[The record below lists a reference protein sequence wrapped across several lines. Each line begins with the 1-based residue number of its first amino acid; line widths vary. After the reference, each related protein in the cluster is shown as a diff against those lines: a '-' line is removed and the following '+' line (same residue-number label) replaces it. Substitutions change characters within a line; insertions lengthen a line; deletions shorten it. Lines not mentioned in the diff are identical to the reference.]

1 MEKTAF
7 ISPAGKFQITK
18 MPFGLKNAPA
28 TFQRMMDVVLQGLES
43 FSVPYI
49 DDILIFSNCWEDH
62 LEHIRAVIERLQ
74 AAGLTAK
81 CSKCLW
87 GKSSLEYL
95 GHVVGEGKV
104 SVPQA
109 KVAALRHYLRPVTK
123 PQLKSF
129 LGLAGYYRRF
139 VHHFAE
145 YARPLNEA
153 TKSQAPHQVE
163 WTRVRLDSF
172 DMLCSSLCNSC
183 SLVIP
188 NQTDVFT
195 VQTDASYV
203 GVGACLSVCRDGGE
217 LSVAFYSRQLKDAET
232 LYAVTELECLA
243 VVEAIRHFEVYL
255 DGRTFTVQTDHRAL
269 EHLLT
274 AKLVNRRL
282 SRWATSAR
290 VLLNH

>member
-1 MEKTAF
+1 MCGLQAAEQGHNTRPLIDDLLHRVGEAIYLSKLDLSKGFYQVPLEAKDMEKTAF
-7 ISPAGKFQITK
+7 ISPAGKFQFTT

-62 LEHIRAVIERLQ
+62 LEHIHAVIERLQ
-74 AAGLTAK
+74 AAALTAK
-81 CSKCLW
+81 RSKCLC

-95 GHVVGEGKV
+95 GPVVGEGKV

-139 VHHFAE
+139 VHHFEE

-172 DMLCSSLCNSC
+172 DMLCNSLCNSC

-195 VQTDASYV
+195 V
-203 GVGACLSVCRDGGE
+203 
-217 LSVAFYSRQLKDAET
+217 
-232 LYAVTELECLA
+232 
-243 VVEAIRHFEVYL
+243 
-255 DGRTFTVQTDHRAL
+255 
-269 EHLLT
+269 
-274 AKLVNRRL
+274 
-282 SRWATSAR
+282 
-290 VLLNH
+290 